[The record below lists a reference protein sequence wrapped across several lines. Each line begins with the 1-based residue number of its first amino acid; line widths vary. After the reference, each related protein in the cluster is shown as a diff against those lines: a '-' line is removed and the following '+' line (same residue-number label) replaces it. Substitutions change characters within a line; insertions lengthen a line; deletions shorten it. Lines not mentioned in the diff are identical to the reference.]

1 MTEIFVPPF
10 SPIYNNSSV
19 TYPVVSTDLY
29 PKERAVDGSLEPSRK
44 LKVES
49 MTYDNT
55 GRMTT
60 SQNYTMEVWA

>member
-1 MTEIFVPPF
+1 MTEIFVAPF
-10 SPIYNNSSV
+10 SPIYNVSGV
-19 TYPVVSTDLY
+19 RYPVIETELL
-29 PKERAVDGSLEPSRK
+29 PKARDVDGSIEPSRE

-60 SQNYTMEVWA
+60 SQSYTMEVWA